1 MGECLVAHVPPI
13 FPLKVTGNNSP
24 VSHLGGVVRMTI
36 SLTVILMEA
45 TGNISFG
52 IPIMIVLMIAKWVG
66 DFFNEVSWPAV
77 SLQAPKFCGTDDF
90 YWGSLFM
97 CWPHVTPKISAPKTI
112 LIGLGSSPLHDRCN
126 FVTLCLVMAIWWIGS
141 LSDPAI
147 INKVVEKL
155 NRDALTSVW
164 SLKFAPSLVQ
174 GLYDIHIKLQGV
186 PLLGWEAPSMAVGLN
201 VR

>member
-1 MGECLVAHVPPI
+1 MGWWFLQRGELTSCKSSGPEVLRNWR
-13 FPLKVTGNNSP
+13 LL
-24 VSHLGGVVRMTI
+24 LG
-36 SLTVILMEA
+36 
-45 TGNISFG
+45 
-52 IPIMIVLMIAKWVG
+52 K
-66 DFFNEVSWPAV
+66 
-77 SLQAPKFCGTDDF
+77 
-90 YWGSLFM
+90 LFM
-97 CWPHVTPKISAPKTI
+97 CWPHVTPSLPLNIFLPPPPPTVKDADAKISAPKTI
-112 LIGLGSSPLHDRCN
+112 LIGLGSSPLPDRYN
-126 FVTLCLVMAIWWIGS
+126 FVTLCLVITIWWIGS

-155 NRDALTSVW
+155 NRDALTTVW

>member
-1 MGECLVAHVPPI
+1 MGWWFLQRGELTSCKSSGPEVFRNWRLLLGKLVHVLTPCNPLSPP
-13 FPLKVTGNNSP
+13 LTSLSP
-24 VSHLGGVVRMTI
+24 PPP
-36 SLTVILMEA
+36 TVKDA
-45 TGNISFG
+45 D
-52 IPIMIVLMIAKWVG
+52 A
-66 DFFNEVSWPAV
+66 
-77 SLQAPKFCGTDDF
+77 
-90 YWGSLFM
+90 
-97 CWPHVTPKISAPKTI
+97 KISAPKTI
-112 LIGLGSSPLHDRCN
+112 LIGLGSSPLPDRYN
-126 FVTLCLVMAIWWIGS
+126 FVTLCLVITIWWIGS

>member
-1 MGECLVAHVPPI
+1 MGWWFLQRGELTSCKSSGPEVLRNWR
-13 FPLKVTGNNSP
+13 LL
-24 VSHLGGVVRMTI
+24 LG
-36 SLTVILMEA
+36 
-45 TGNISFG
+45 
-52 IPIMIVLMIAKWVG
+52 K
-66 DFFNEVSWPAV
+66 
-77 SLQAPKFCGTDDF
+77 
-90 YWGSLFM
+90 LFM
-97 CWPHVTPKISAPKTI
+97 CWPHVTPSLPLNIFLPPPPPTVKDADAKISAPKTI
-112 LIGLGSSPLHDRCN
+112 LIGLGSSPLPDRCN

-155 NRDALTSVW
+155 NRDALTTVW

>member
-1 MGECLVAHVPPI
+1 MGWWFLQRGELTSCKSSGPEVLRNWR
-13 FPLKVTGNNSP
+13 LL
-24 VSHLGGVVRMTI
+24 LG
-36 SLTVILMEA
+36 
-45 TGNISFG
+45 
-52 IPIMIVLMIAKWVG
+52 K
-66 DFFNEVSWPAV
+66 
-77 SLQAPKFCGTDDF
+77 
-90 YWGSLFM
+90 LFM
-97 CWPHVTPKISAPKTI
+97 CWPHVTPSFPLNIFSPPPPPPPTRFHAPKTI
-112 LIGLGSSPLHDRCN
+112 LIGLGSSPLPDRCN

>member
-1 MGECLVAHVPPI
+1 
-13 FPLKVTGNNSP
+13 
-24 VSHLGGVVRMTI
+24 MTI

-90 YWGSLFM
+90 YWGSCSCVDPMEPPLS
-97 CWPHVTPKISAPKTI
+97 PLTSPPPPPTVKDADAKISAPKTI
-112 LIGLGSSPLHDRCN
+112 LIGLGSSPLPDRCN